1 MSEFKVSLHPDQ
13 LKVFKNP
20 ARFKIVVAGRRWGKS
35 LLARKILFIEALKA
49 TEADV
54 YYIAPTFEQGKRI
67 MWGLM
72 KEDGRFGKKDPL
84 IEWAHENTGVCRLI
98 NGRQIHICGSDRPDT
113 IRGVAM
119 GYAVLDEYASMKPM
133 VWEEIVRP
141 ALMDVQGGAMFIGTP
156 AGKNHF
162 FDLYEKAEGD
172 PDWATW
178 QFMSKDNPFLRS
190 EELAKTFSGL
200 STQVARQELEASF
213 ESFSSGLFKEEWIK
227 YGEEPEEGDW
237 VVVCDLAGF
246 EDSSKARGSSGGKLD
261 ETAIWAVKIDTKG
274 WYLGELEHGRWNIRE
289 TSVRIL
295 RLAQQMHAQCIG
307 IERGSLLNAV
317 LPYMEDQM
325 RRLGYFPRIETVTH
339 GGKAKTERIVWALQG
354 RFERGVI
361 TLKKAGWNRAFISQL
376 LDFPNRLA
384 HDDLVD
390 ALAYTDQVA
399 ITPYSQSSDEE
410 QEAFEPMDLVAG
422 Y

>member
-1 MSEFKVSLHPDQ
+1 MSEFKVALHPDQ
-13 LKVFKNP
+13 LTVFKDQ

-49 TEADV
+49 STADV

-67 MWGLM
+67 MWALM
-72 KEDGRFGKKDPL
+72 KEDGRFGRSDPL
-84 IEWAHENTGVCRLI
+84 IDWAHENTGVCRLI
-98 NGRQIHICGSDRPDT
+98 NGRHIHICGSDRPDT

-119 GYAVLDEYASMKPM
+119 QYAVLDEYASMKPL

-141 ALMDVQGGAMFIGTP
+141 ALMDVQGGALFIGTP

-162 FDLYEKAEGD
+162 FDLYEKNQND
-172 PDWATW
+172 PEWSTW
-178 QFMSKDNPFLRS
+178 QFKSKDNPFLKA
-190 EELAKTFSGL
+190 EELDKTFAGL
-200 STQVARQELEASF
+200 SSQVARQELEASF
-213 ESFSSGLFKEEWIK
+213 ESFSSGIFKEEWIK
-227 YGEEPEEGDW
+227 YADEPVEGEW
-237 VVVCDLAGF
+237 VVVADLAGF
-246 EDSSKARGSSGGKLD
+246 EEASKARGTSSGKLD
-261 ETAIWAVKIDTKG
+261 ESAVWAVKVHTGG
-274 WYLGELEHGRWNIRE
+274 WFLGELEHGRWNIRE

-295 RLAQQMHAQCIG
+295 RMAQEKRAQCIG
-307 IERGSLLNAV
+307 IERGALLNAV

-339 GGKAKTERIVWALQG
+339 GGKAKTDRVVWALQG

-361 TLKKAGWNRAFISQL
+361 TLKKAPWNRAFISQL

-399 ITPYSQSSDEE
+399 ITPYAQSFEE
-410 QEAFEPMDLVAG
+410 QADEYEPFDLVAG

>member
-13 LKVFKNP
+13 LTVFKDP

-49 TEADV
+49 IEADV

-72 KEDGRFGKKDPL
+72 KEDGRFGKSDPI

-98 NGRQIHICGSDRPDT
+98 NGKQIHICGSDRPDT
-113 IRGVAM
+113 IRGVPMA
-119 GYAVLDEYASMKPM
+119 YAVLDEYASMKPM

-162 FDLYEKAEGD
+162 FDLYEKYLTH
-172 PDWATW
+172 PDWKCW
-178 QFMSKDNPFLRS
+178 QFKSKDNPFLNAL
-190 EELAKTFSGL
+190 ELEKAFDGMS
-200 STQVARQELEASF
+200 SQVARQELDASF
-213 ESFSSGLFKEEWIK
+213 ESFSSGLFKEQWIK
-227 YGEEPEEGDW
+227 YDTEPEEGEF
-237 VVVCDLAGF
+237 VVVVDLAGF
-246 EDSSKARGSSGGKLD
+246 EDTTKVRGAGGGKLD
-261 ETAIWAVKIDTKG
+261 ETAVWAVKIHNGG
-274 WYLGELEHGRWNIRE
+274 WWLADLEHGRWNIRE

-295 RLAQQMHAQCIG
+295 RLAQQRHAQCIA
-307 IERGSLLNAV
+307 IEGGALKNAI

-325 RRLGYFPRIETVTH
+325 RRIGYYPRIEAVTH
-339 GGKAKTERIVWALQG
+339 GGKNKTDRVVWALQG

-361 TLKKAGWNRAFISQL
+361 TLQKAQWNRAFISQL
-376 LDFPNRLA
+376 LDFPNKLA

-399 ITPYSQSSDEE
+399 VTPYAQDFQQADEY
-410 QEAFEPMDLVAG
+410 EPFDVVAG